1 MDNESQNDK
10 GKDLLEQV
18 IHLTGIPAKAIR
30 RELKSILDKKNID
43 LNSLTIDEL
52 RRVVASYL
60 REIMSSALDKSHP
73 DKTEN

>member
-1 MDNESQNDK
+1 MDKESQNDK

-60 REIMSSALDKSHP
+60 REIMSTALDRSQQ

>member
-1 MDNESQNDK
+1 MDKESQNDK

-60 REIMSSALDKSHP
+60 REIMSTALDRSQHDKS
-73 DKTEN
+73 EN